1 MADTITQAE
10 YWNGEAGARWAR
22 NQRSIDA
29 VFAPL
34 TAALFEGAAL
44 RPDSPV
50 LDVGCG
56 AGDCAIQA
64 ARALGGRGRVTAADV
79 SAPLLAV
86 ARERAALEALAGAP
100 ITFVEADAQ
109 THDFGSAAFEHVIS
123 RFGVMFFDDS
133 VAAFANLRRALVP
146 GGRLSFLCWR
156 PLAENDWIS
165 APLAVVLPLVPTPEP
180 SPPEGPG
187 PFRFADP
194 DIVGGILAAAGFLD
208 ITVEPVDRTLILG
221 LSGEASSDQAA
232 DSAARF
238 VLELG
243 PVSRLLRD
251 QDEAVRAKAQEA
263 VTAEFA
269 KRAEGGAVSLG
280 AACWL
285 VSAMR

>member
-1 MADTITQAE
+1 MAETTTQRE
-10 YWNGEAGARWAR
+10 YWNGDAGERWAR

-34 TAALFEGAAL
+34 TEILFTGAAL
-44 RPDSPV
+44 RPDAPV

-56 AGDCAIQA
+56 AGDCAI
-64 ARALGGRGRVTAADV
+64 RASRVLGGRGRVVAADV
-79 SAPLLAV
+79 SGPLLAV
-86 ARERAALEALAGAP
+86 ARERAALEALGGAP
-100 ITFVEADAQ
+100 IGFIEADAQ
-109 THDFGSAAFEHVIS
+109 THAFDSAVFEHVIS

-146 GGRLSFLCWR
+146 GGRLTFLCWR
-156 PLAENDWIS
+156 PLAENAWITV
-165 APLAVVLPLVPTPEP
+165 PRAVVLPLVPEPEP
-180 SPPEGPG
+180 SPPDGPG

-194 DIVGGILAAAGFLD
+194 EVIGGILAAAGFLD
-208 ITVEPVDRTLILG
+208 ITVEPIDRDLRLG
-221 LSGEASSDQAA
+221 LSGGAATGEAA

-251 QDEAVRAKAQEA
+251 QDDEVRERARTAVAAD
-263 VTAEFA
+263 FA
-269 KRAEGGAVSLG
+269 RRAEAGGVQLG